1 MRLMMTMIV
10 FIMASVTVAGA
21 FVTVALSAPQLELLE
36 PEKFAYVAGAGFLL
50 ALPVSYIVAG
60 MILHSADKKT

>member
-21 FVTVALSAPQLELLE
+21 FVTVALSAPQLELLD
-36 PEKFAYVAGAGFLL
+36 PVKFAYVAGAGFLL
-50 ALPVSYIVAG
+50 ALPISYLVAG
-60 MILHSADKKT
+60 MILRSAPK